1 METEHRTTTPGAT
14 PDARKA
20 KRVACRYVE
29 LCQVR
34 ANVITTNGGEP
45 APVPGALD
53 TTLAVIM
60 AIRNGCDLDL
70 DRLLVARMDDLD
82 HDVGGIIQH
91 VDKRTG
97 KVGGLFSPRLLR
109 RVPA

>member
-1 METEHRTTTPGAT
+1 METELRTTVSGMT
-14 PDARKA
+14 PDTRKA
-20 KRVACRYVE
+20 TRVACRYVE
-29 LCQVR
+29 ACQAR
-34 ANVITTNGGEP
+34 AQAITARGGEA
-45 APVPGALD
+45 APVPTLLD
-53 TTLAVIM
+53 TTLALIM
-60 AIRNGCDLDL
+60 AVRNGCPLDL